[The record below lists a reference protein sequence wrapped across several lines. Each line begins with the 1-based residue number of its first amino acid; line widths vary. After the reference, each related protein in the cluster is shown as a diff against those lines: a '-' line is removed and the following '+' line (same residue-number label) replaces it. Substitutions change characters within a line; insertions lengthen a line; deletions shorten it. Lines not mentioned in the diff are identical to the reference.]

1 MIERY
6 EDMPVGVFEKV
17 TALLQ
22 GPGDAAAM
30 TAGLIALLSGT
41 TAEEVERLP
50 IREYI
55 RRREALAF
63 LNSEPDVRR
72 GRMPRAYDIAGQR
85 VKVQAEPMRLTAA
98 QFIDAQEYLRD
109 GGVAAHLA
117 DIICCF
123 LIPEGRQYND
133 GYDMD
138 ALKAAVRDHLPVTE
152 ALRLS
157 AFFLRRWDGW
167 WRRTLGC
174 CAAAAWLKDRKGTKD
189 LRRKITATMRA
200 GAGWPL

>member
-6 EDMPVGVFEKV
+6 EDMPVGVFEQI
-17 TALLQ
+17 TALLA
-22 GPGDAAAM
+22 GPGDDAAM

-41 TAEEVERLP
+41 TADAVEQLP

-63 LNSEPDVRR
+63 LNTEPDVQR

-85 VKVQAEPMRLTAA
+85 VKVQAEPLRLTAA
-98 QFIDAQEYLRD
+98 QFIDAQEYMRD
-109 GGVAAHLA
+109 GGVGRHLA

-123 LIPEGRQYND
+123 LVPEGRQYND
-133 GYDMD
+133 GYDLD
-138 ALKAAVRDHLPVTE
+138 ALKAAVREHLPVTE

-157 AFFLRRWDGW
+157 AFFLRRWDSW

-174 CAAAAWLKDRKGTKD
+174 CAVAAWLKDRTGTKA
-189 LRRKITATMRA
+189 LRRQITATMRA